1 MPRAIKAFLN
11 LIIIF
16 LTLFSAIIVYSENSE
31 DLKTKITLL
40 IQSELKKSFD
50 VDVSIKSLGIKW
62 IGFEPVVQMKNIYM
76 SDEQDRVFL
85 EIPNGQIHINTFDSL
100 QNQSVSI
107 DKIVIDNTKLDLRYG
122 KNKIFLNKKNLSVES
137 DSVIKT
143 NIPEIILNNSDIR
156 ITEISSNQ
164 KLLFKAKSLF
174 ASYRNNIIKI
184 HSNFIHQAS
193 PNPITLVYRGEFKDD
208 KVESKVF
215 ISGNSMKI
223 PYSILPN
230 QMQNL
235 KSNKISL
242 RVWLNLLDTE
252 ITRASGNISTDRLSM
267 NVGKSIFTLENINS
281 DILFV
286 KDNES
291 ETLSL
296 MRMNYVI
303 NNKNISNNKIVLNK
317 DNKKNIKIFIR
328 KNGNKVVKEFLPA
341 FGVKK
346 SDLLAQL
353 ASSNIKNIQV
363 HLNNQGSLDYFSLSL

>member
-1 MPRAIKAFLN
+1 
-11 LIIIF
+11 
-16 LTLFSAIIVYSENSE
+16 
-31 DLKTKITLL
+31 
-40 IQSELKKSFD
+40 
-50 VDVSIKSLGIKW
+50 
-62 IGFEPVVQMKNIYM
+62 
-76 SDEQDRVFL
+76 
-85 EIPNGQIHINTFDSL
+85 
-100 QNQSVSI
+100 
-107 DKIVIDNTKLDLRYG
+107 
-122 KNKIFLNKKNLSVES
+122 
-137 DSVIKT
+137 
-143 NIPEIILNNSDIR
+143 
-156 ITEISSNQ
+156 
-164 KLLFKAKSLF
+164 
-174 ASYRNNIIKI
+174 
-184 HSNFIHQAS
+184 
-193 PNPITLVYRGEFKDD
+193 
-208 KVESKVF
+208 
-215 ISGNSMKI
+215 MKI
-223 PYSILPN
+223 PYSLLPN

-303 NNKNISNNKIVLNK
+303 NNKNISNNKIVLSK

-363 HLNNQGSLDYFSLSL
+363 HLNNRGSLIITVYLL